1 MRIALHS
8 MPQPD
13 GGLLRIHLAE
23 FVARE
28 FDSSAFGAAGIARPS
43 DIGRSVRKRQAEFFF
58 GRLAAR
64 AALRDA
70 GAGDVDVPIGP
81 AREPVWPADMVGSIS
96 HVDGLA
102 AAVVSRRTR
111 CRGLGIDIERTA
123 LAESQAAV
131 QKLAVDAQE
140 LAHLRGLDATLTLE
154 ERVTLVFS
162 AKESLYKALS
172 GIVGHYFGFEAARV
186 SVIDER
192 RAVVRLVLSCDLH
205 PGFAR
210 GHCCDVGFARL
221 DGETFLTAFEARQL
235 APNGTAGDQ
244 MRLARAIPPR

>member
-1 MRIALHS
+1 
-8 MPQPD
+8 MPQPS
-13 GGLLRIHLAE
+13 GGVLRIHLAE

-28 FDSSAFGAAGIARPS
+28 FDPSAFGAAGLACPS

-70 GAGDVDVPIGP
+70 GSSDVDVPIGA
-81 AREPVWPADMVGSIS
+81 AREPVWPADLVGSIS

-102 AAVVSRRTR
+102 AAVVGRRTH

-123 LAESQAAV
+123 LADSQAAV
-131 QKLAVDAQE
+131 QKLAVDADE
-140 LAHLRGLDATLTLE
+140 LACLRALDAAMTLE

-186 SVIDER
+186 SALDER
-192 RAVVRLVLSCDLH
+192 LAIVRLILSRDLH
-205 PGFAR
+205 PEFSR
-210 GHCCDVGFARL
+210 GHRCDIAFARL
-221 DGETFLTAFEARQL
+221 DDDTFLTAFQACQP
-235 APNGTAGDQ
+235 ASNPG
-244 MRLARAIPPR
+244 